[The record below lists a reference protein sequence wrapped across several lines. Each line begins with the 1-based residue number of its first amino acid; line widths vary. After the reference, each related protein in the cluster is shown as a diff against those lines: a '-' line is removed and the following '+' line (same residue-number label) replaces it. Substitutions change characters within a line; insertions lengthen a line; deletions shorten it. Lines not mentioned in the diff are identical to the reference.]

1 VYHQSTM
8 AMDHAWGALIEQ
20 IHNSGRR
27 VALTIT
33 GGGTGAIAE
42 LLRVPGGSRVLV
54 EAVVPYDGAALA
66 RFLDGAP
73 AQACSEDTATAM
85 AWRARERVRALF
97 PEATAIVGV
106 GATASLA
113 SDRPKKG
120 EHRCHIAVATDEGV
134 DVTSIVL
141 EKDRR
146 ARAVEEDVVARAIV
160 IALAR
165 ACVGAAP
172 STASVLDSGDHLAE
186 SHRPSRD
193 PLALLLTGAIDRL
206 TAFPDGQLA
215 RDAPVPRA
223 VLSGSFNPLHAGHVE
238 MASVAS
244 RILATPVAFELSV
257 TNVDKPALGEAE
269 VSRRLRQFEQRH
281 VVELTRTPTFL
292 EKSRLFPGTT
302 FVVGVDTAERIVH
315 PRYYG
320 NSEAAMRAAL
330 DEIAG
335 RGCRFLV
342 AGRVNGADRFVTI
355 ADAPIPPEYRALFS
369 GIPEA
374 QFRSDL
380 SSTSLRG

>member
-1 VYHQSTM
+1 M
-8 AMDHAWGALIEQ
+8 AVDDGWRALIEQ
-20 IHNSGRR
+20 IHGSGRR
-27 VALTIT
+27 VALAIT

-54 EAVVPYDGAALA
+54 EAIVPYDGAALA
-66 RFLDGAP
+66 SFLADAP
-73 AQACSEDTATAM
+73 AQACSEETATAM
-85 AWRARERVRALF
+85 AWRARERVRALL
-97 PEATAIVGV
+97 PEATATVGV

-120 EHRCHIAVATDEGV
+120 EHRCHIAVATDKGA

-146 ARAVEEDVVARAIV
+146 SRAAEEDVVARAIV

-165 ACVGAAP
+165 ACGGPAP
-172 STASVLDSGDHLAE
+172 SMASVLDPRDHLAE
-186 SHRPSRD
+186 SHRPSSD
-193 PLALLLTGAIDRL
+193 PLALLLAGATNRL
-206 TAFPDGQLA
+206 TSLPDGQLV
-215 RDAPVPRA
+215 RDAPVTRA
-223 VLSGSFNPLHAGHVE
+223 VLPGSFNPLHAGHLE
-238 MASVAS
+238 MASIAS
-244 RILATPVAFELSV
+244 RILGAPVVFELSV

-269 VSRRLRQFEQRH
+269 VSRRLRQFEGRH

-292 EKSRLFPGTT
+292 EKSRLFPGAT
-302 FVVGVDTAERIVH
+302 FVVGIDTAERIVQ

-320 NSEAAMRAAL
+320 NSRATMRAAL

-342 AGRVNGADRFVTI
+342 AGRVNGEGKFVTI
-355 ADAPIPPEYRALFS
+355 ADVSIPREHRALFS
-369 GIPEA
+369 AIPEA

-380 SSTSLRG
+380 SSTSLRRG

>member
-1 VYHQSTM
+1 M
-8 AMDHAWGALIEQ
+8 AVDDGWRALIEQ
-20 IHNSGRR
+20 IHGSGRR
-27 VALTIT
+27 VALAIT
-33 GGGTGAIAE
+33 GGGTGAIAQ

-54 EAVVPYDGAALA
+54 EAIVPYDGAALA
-66 RFLDGAP
+66 SFLAGAP
-73 AQACSEDTATAM
+73 AQACSEETATAM
-85 AWRARERVRALF
+85 AWRARERVRELL

-146 ARAVEEDVVARAIV
+146 PRAAEEDVVARAIV

-165 ACVGAAP
+165 ACGGRAP
-172 STASVLDSGDHLAE
+172 SLASMLDPGDHLAE
-186 SHRPSRD
+186 SHRPSPD
-193 PLALLLTGAIDRL
+193 PLALLLAGATNRL
-206 TAFPDGQLA
+206 TSFPDGQLT
-215 RDAPVPRA
+215 RDAPTPGA
-223 VLSGSFNPLHAGHVE
+223 VLSGSFNPLHAGHLE
-238 MASVAS
+238 MARVAS
-244 RILATPVAFELSV
+244 RILATPVVFELSV
-257 TNVDKPALGEAE
+257 TNVDKPALGETE
-269 VSRRLRQFEQRH
+269 VRRRLRQFEGRH
-281 VVELTRTPTFL
+281 VVELTRAPTFL
-292 EKSRLFPGTT
+292 EKSRLFGGTT
-302 FVVGVDTAERIVH
+302 FVVGVDTAERIVQ

-342 AGRVNGADRFVTI
+342 AGRVNDAGRFVTI
-355 ADAPIPPEYRALFS
+355 ADAAIPSEYRGLFS
-369 GIPEA
+369 AIPEA

-380 SSTSLRG
+380 SSTRLRRG